1 VLDIGYEEAGNSA
14 GFPIILLHGFPYDVR
29 SWDGVVPPLVDAG
42 YRVLVPYLRG
52 YGPTRF
58 RDPAA
63 PRMAEQA
70 AIAQDLVD
78 FADALGLDQFA
89 AAGFDAVLIGTWPY
103 LHCPITLAALGSGK
117 HVLTEARMAMNAA
130 EAHRMLRASR
140 DYPDLV
146 CQVVPSPFGLRAH
159 RVVGQLIQSG
169 YLGELREVV
178 VLGTSDALADADVPL
193 AWRQVGGLSGLNMLT
208 MGILY
213 ETLSRWVPDVVRV
226 SAQGHAFVPERLDP
240 KTGVRSR
247 VGSPDSLQVFAVH
260 EGGARGLFQF
270 SGVTHFGPGSQI
282 HLYGSEGTLKYEL
295 SPEDH
300 LLGARR
306 GEESLRE
313 IPIPPEQQMQW
324 RVEEEFIDAIRGK
337 GRVEMTNFET
347 GVRYMEF
354 TEAVARSIASG
365 SAVSLPLELD
375 EGPPDEA

>member
-1 VLDIGYEEAGNSA
+1 MVSVMDTIRIGIVGLGGNA
-14 GFPIILLHGFPYDVR
+14 RLRHVEGFRACDDVEIV
-29 SWDGVVPPLVDAG
+29 GVCNRRRESTAAAAEKYGIPRT
-42 YRVLVPYLRG
+42 YRHW
-52 YGPTRF
+52 
-58 RDPAA
+58 
-63 PRMAEQA
+63 E
-70 AIAQDLVD
+70 DLV
-78 FADALGLDQFA
+78 ADPSI
-89 AAGFDAVLIGTWPY
+89 DAVLIGTWPY